1 MNDTF
6 IAKGTLLRDIG
17 IVLKNTGPDE
27 SCRTVCEMLLHYI
40 ERFPAFDIFIEPGW
54 QDADSVLPDDPWSVW
69 VLVLI
74 KDHKNPRLCLLRGVY
89 DGMFGWTFLAG
100 SGDDRKIILA
110 DDDCH
115 VIRWRPMD

>member
-1 MNDTF
+1 MVM
-6 IAKGTLLRDIG
+6 R
-17 IVLKNTGPDE
+17 
-27 SCRTVCEMLLHYI
+27 YI
-40 ERFPAFDIFIEPGW
+40 ERLPAFDIFIEPGW
-54 QDADSVLPDDPWSVW
+54 QDADSVLPDDPWIVW

-74 KDHKNPRLCLLRGVY
+74 KDHENSRLCLLRGVY
-89 DGMFGWTFLAG
+89 DGMFGWTFLTG